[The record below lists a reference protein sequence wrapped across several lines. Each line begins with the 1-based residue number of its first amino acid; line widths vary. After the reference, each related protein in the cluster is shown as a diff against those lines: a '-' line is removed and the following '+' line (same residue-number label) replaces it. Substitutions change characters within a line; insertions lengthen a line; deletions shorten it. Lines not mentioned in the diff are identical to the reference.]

1 MKVCKMKV
9 ALIVLLVSC
18 TVGAWG
24 NNNNNG
30 NNNNGNNGN
39 NGNHNNLNIWVPGGD
54 TYHYCRGQIYDP
66 YSQMCCGGAVHSK
79 QPWIRCCVDTKWAGK
94 YTKTYST
101 LSHKCV
107 NGAVW
112 NNKLKCG
119 RTYYTP
125 DKYFC
130 ANGNLY
136 SHQEFA
142 LCSGN
147 VYRKY

>member
-79 QPWIRCCVDTKWAGK
+79 QPWIRCCVDTKWAE
-94 YTKTYST
+94 ST
-101 LSHKCV
+101 RRHTAHSRTSASTV
-107 NGAVW
+107 Q
-112 NNKLKCG
+112 CG
-119 RTYYTP
+119 IT
-125 DKYFC
+125 
-130 ANGNLY
+130 
-136 SHQEFA
+136 S
-142 LCSGN
+142 
-147 VYRKY
+147 